1 MAGPSPA
8 LLAALADEAAARIT
22 HVGLVDATG
31 TELMGGAY
39 ARLSATASASG
50 ADVRFAAD
58 KTFEVAAGSTVAGW
72 RAFDAATGGTSWG
85 GGDQPAETFTGAGQ
99 YVLHGADTGFTMSA
113 AAV

>member
-1 MAGPSPA
+1 MAGPSPE

-31 TELMGGAY
+31 TELAGGTY
-39 ARLSATASASG
+39 ARLSATATASG

-58 KTFEVAAGSTVAGW
+58 KTFEVPAGSTVAGW
-72 RAFDAATGGTSWG
+72 RAFDTSTGGTSWG
-85 GGDQPAETFTGAGQ
+85 GGDLTTETFTGAGQ
-99 YVLHGADTGFTMSA
+99 YVLHGAETGFTISA